1 MTQKLRH
8 VNWSFIKTSLS
19 TSVGLAIGRVLGLAF
34 SLILARTLR
43 PADFGVV
50 QYSIALAGLVSVGTQ
65 ALGQH
70 MFALLIGKN
79 SEDEEQLALF
89 MNNAWVIMLGTFA
102 LTLLVATPILAAMGY
117 LNIGVMA
124 VFIGNTVFYAYYGIT
139 RGYLS
144 MSRLTLAFVGSNALQ
159 LAAVF
164 VIYFVFHSQ
173 SPVPALVVY
182 GTSYFLPLLILQIYT
197 PVNLHLRLKPRLD
210 VIQAILRSWAPILTS
225 HTLYTVLG
233 VEFIILGQYADER
246 TLGRYAFTRTLNA
259 MFGFLPMALNT
270 FLMPAVARA
279 PEHERRRLLR
289 DSLLWLLMISAVMF
303 VAYVVT
309 YNWIVETFFGAQYV
323 SGPEIFVLLALSAN
337 IAAIHGVTSAF
348 YVGSDR
354 ARYETISLIICIT
367 ANVVSALALIP
378 PYGATGAAISAVI
391 ASCAALLSYAVPIGL
406 NYYRRQR
413 ANA

>member
-34 SLILARTLR
+34 SLVLARTLR

-102 LTLLVATPILAAMGY
+102 LTLLVAMPILAAMGY

-159 LAAVF
+159 LAVVF
-164 VIYFVFHSQ
+164 VIYVVLHSQ
-173 SPVPALVVY
+173 SPVPALIVY

-197 PVNLHLRLKPRLD
+197 PVNLRLRLKPRLD
-210 VIQAILRSWAPILTS
+210 VIKAILRSWAPILMS

-279 PEHERRRLLR
+279 PQHERRRLLR
-289 DSLLWLLMISAVMF
+289 DSLVWLVLISAVMF
-303 VAYVVT
+303 AVYVVV
-309 YNWIVETFFGAQYV
+309 YPWVVETFFGAQYV

-378 PYGATGAAISAVI
+378 PYGAVGAAMSAVI

-406 NYYRRQR
+406 HYYRRQR